1 MLLQALADELGPAV
15 TVVGAETGL
24 HVVAWFN
31 GIAAEREPALVAA
44 AHAAGIGLYPVSPLY
59 DPAEP
64 RPSIAGFV
72 LGYAGL
78 SVEELLRGIAAL
90 ATVVSK
96 HHFEETRQGATSRR

>member
-1 MLLQALADELGPAV
+1 
-15 TVVGAETGL
+15 VGAETGL

-44 AHAAGIGLYPVSPLY
+44 ALSAGIGLYPVSPLY

-64 RPSIAGFV
+64 RPSVAGFV

-78 SVEELLRGIAAL
+78 DAEDLRRGVAVL
-90 ATVVSK
+90 ATIVGE
-96 HHFEETRQGATSRR
+96 HR